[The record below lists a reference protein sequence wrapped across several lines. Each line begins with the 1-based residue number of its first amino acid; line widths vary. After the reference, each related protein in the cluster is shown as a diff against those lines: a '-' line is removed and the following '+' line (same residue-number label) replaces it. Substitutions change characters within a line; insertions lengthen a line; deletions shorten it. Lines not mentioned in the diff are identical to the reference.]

1 MQQEH
6 DLLTIRFC
14 GDSGDGIQLLGEQ
27 LMTNVAMNQLEVR
40 TLPDYPAEIRA
51 PAGTVGGVSGIQLSI
66 SGHRI
71 ETAGDE
77 LDILV
82 ALNPAALVHS
92 MSDLSSNAWVLMNSC
107 QFTEKDWQ
115 KAKSSPEILK
125 NLPASVQILSIP
137 MNQLTLDALAS
148 LGLSNAMAKRAKNF
162 FVLGM
167 MLWLFELSFEQA
179 KANIQEKF
187 QKKPELKDAN
197 ELAMAAG
204 YHYGMTQDWQR
215 PYFVK
220 THHQDTK
227 PQRQINGAEAIGLA
241 LATLAHQTQQELF
254 VSGYPI
260 TPSSVILHECARLS
274 HFGVQLLQAED
285 EIAAICACL
294 GAAFG
299 GRLALTTTSGPGF
312 DLKMEGLG
320 LGIVSEL
327 PMVLLDVQRAGP
339 STGLPTKTSQ
349 SDLKQALYGRHGES
363 PVPVIAASSPADC
376 FATILEAFKIAV
388 DFMTPVIVLLDAYL
402 MNANEPWLIPQIDDI
417 PKLSL
422 DFYQEMAPFK
432 RLSNGSRSWN
442 PPGHPDYIHQ
452 LGGLEKQGDW
462 GKVSYDAQNHQD
474 MVDVRRQKI
483 QNIQSVIAP
492 LENLGKPSKTLVV
505 TWGSTFGA
513 MKTALEHLY
522 EEGLDVAWIHL
533 RHLSPFPSDL
543 GDYLLSHEQVLVFEL
558 NSGQLCDEIRAHY
571 QVDAKN
577 ITQYNGKPFSSPF
590 ILEKIKEY
598 CHVHHAQ

>member
-14 GDSGDGIQLLGEQ
+14 GDSGDGIQLLGDQ
-27 LMTNVAMNQLEVR
+27 LMMNAALNQLEVR

-51 PAGTVGGVSGIQLSI
+51 PAGTVGGVSGIQLSV

-71 ETAGDE
+71 ETAGDK

-82 ALNPAALVHS
+82 ALNPAAFIHS
-92 MSDLSSNAWVLMNSC
+92 LPDLSPNAWVFLNAC
-107 QFTEKDWQ
+107 QFTEKDWL
-115 KAKSSPEILK
+115 KAKASEEVL
-125 NLPASVQILSIP
+125 NQLPASIQILSIP
-137 MNQLTLDALAS
+137 MNQLTLAALS
-148 LGLSNAMAKRAKNF
+148 TLELSNASAKRAKNF

-167 MLWLFELSFEQA
+167 MVWLLELSFEQA
-179 KANIQEKF
+179 KFLIQQKF
-187 QKKPELKDAN
+187 QKNAALKDAN
-197 ELAMAAG
+197 ELAMVSG

-220 THHQDTK
+220 TKKDNSQLY
-227 PQRQINGAEAIGLA
+227 RQINGAEAIGLA
-241 LATLAHQTQQELF
+241 LATLAYQTQQALF
-254 VSGYPI
+254 VAGYPI
-260 TPSSVILHECARLS
+260 TPSSVILHECAKLS
-274 HFGVQLLQAED
+274 AYGIDLLQAED

-327 PMVLLDVQRAGP
+327 PLVVLDVQRAGA

-363 PVPVIAASSPADC
+363 PVPVIAASTPADC
-376 FATILEAFKIAV
+376 FETILEAFKIATT
-388 DFMTPVIVLLDAYL
+388 FMTPVIVLLDAYL
-402 MNANEPWLIPQIDDI
+402 MNASEPWKIPSMDEV
-417 PKLSL
+417 PSLSI

-462 GKVSYDAQNHQD
+462 GKVSYDALNHQD
-474 MVDVRRQKI
+474 MVRIRRQKI
-483 QNIQSVIAP
+483 QNIQSMIRP
-492 LENLGKPSKTLVV
+492 IENLGKPSKNLVI
-505 TWGSTFGA
+505 TWGSTYGV
-513 MKTALEHLY
+513 MKTALDHLF
-522 EEGLDVAWIHL
+522 EEGRDIAWIHL
-533 RHLSPFPSDL
+533 RHLSPFPKDL
-543 GDYLLSHEQVLVFEL
+543 GEHLQSYEQILVFEL
-558 NSGQLCDEIRAHY
+558 NSGQLGDEIRAHY
-571 QVDAKN
+571 LVDVKS
-577 ITQYNGKPFSSPF
+577 ITQFNGKPFSSPF
-590 ILEKIKEY
+590 IVEHIKEY

>member
-14 GDSGDGIQLLGEQ
+14 GDSGDGIQLLGDQ
-27 LMTNVAMNQLEVR
+27 LMMNVAMNQLEVR

-51 PAGTVGGVSGIQLSI
+51 PAGTVGGVSGIQLSV

-71 ETAGDE
+71 ETAGDQ

-82 ALNPAALVHS
+82 ALNPAAFIHS
-92 MSDLSSNAWVLMNSC
+92 LPDLSPNAWVFLNTC
-107 QFTEKDWQ
+107 QFTEKDWL
-115 KAKSSPEILK
+115 KAKASEAVL
-125 NLPASVQILSIP
+125 NQLPASVQILSIP
-137 MNQLTLDALAS
+137 MNQLTLEALS
-148 LGLSNAMAKRAKNF
+148 GLELSNAMAKRAKNF

-167 MLWLFELSFEQA
+167 IVWLLELSFEQA
-179 KANIQEKF
+179 KALIQQKF
-187 QKKPELKDAN
+187 QKNRALKDAN

-220 THHQDTK
+220 TKKDDGQLY
-227 PQRQINGAEAIGLA
+227 RQINGAEAIGLA
-241 LATLAHQTQQELF
+241 LATLAYQTNQSLF
-254 VSGYPI
+254 VAGYPI
-260 TPSSVILHECARLS
+260 TPSSVILHECAKLS
-274 HFGVQLLQAED
+274 AHGIDLLQAED

-327 PMVLLDVQRAGP
+327 PLVVLDVQRAGA

-363 PVPVIAASSPADC
+363 PVPVIAASTPADC
-376 FATILEAFKIAV
+376 FETILEAFKIATTY
-388 DFMTPVIVLLDAYL
+388 MTPVIVLLDAYL
-402 MNANEPWLIPQIDDI
+402 MNASEPWKIPSMDEV
-417 PKLSL
+417 PSLSL
-422 DFYQEMAPFK
+422 DFYQEMEPFK
-432 RLSNGSRSWN
+432 RLPNGSRSWN

-474 MVDVRRQKI
+474 MVRIRRQKI
-483 QNIQSVIAP
+483 QNIQSMIRP
-492 LENLGKPSKTLVV
+492 IENLGKPAKNLVM
-505 TWGSTFGA
+505 TWGSTYGV
-513 MKTALEHLY
+513 MKTALDHLF
-522 EEGLDVAWIHL
+522 EEGIDIAWIHL
-533 RHLSPFPSDL
+533 RHLSPFPKDL
-543 GDYLLSHEQVLVFEL
+543 GDHLQSYEQILVFEL
-558 NSGQLCDEIRAHY
+558 NSGQLGDEIRAHY
-571 QVDAKN
+571 PVAVKC
-577 ITQYNGKPFSSPF
+577 ITQFNGKPFSSSF
-590 ILEKIKEY
+590 IVEHIKEY
-598 CHVHHAQ
+598 CHVHLAQ